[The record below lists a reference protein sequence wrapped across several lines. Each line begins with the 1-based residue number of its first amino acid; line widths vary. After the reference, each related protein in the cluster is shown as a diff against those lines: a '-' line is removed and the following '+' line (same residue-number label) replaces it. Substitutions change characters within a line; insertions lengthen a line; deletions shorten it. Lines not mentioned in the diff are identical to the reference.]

1 MECKRDGLVP
11 AAEVFSGLG
20 GPVKAL
26 AKISP
31 RRDNAHVDL
40 GAGFSACSCNP
51 AGRIIAMF
59 VRYLN

>member
-1 MECKRDGLVP
+1 MERKRDGLVP
-11 AAEVFSGLG
+11 AAQVLSGLG

-31 RRDNAHVDL
+31 RRDNAQVDL
-40 GAGFSACSCNP
+40 GAGFSECSCNA